1 MVVVVV
7 AKERLMTPAG
17 NGARPAE
24 TGARCLRAGVES
36 GDMDST
42 LEGMLRCGQQ
52 IHLQL
57 FGRRAWIVTLRQVVA
72 IRYLPP
78 VGTVRSAYNSRMNR
92 FVSLRQRLRGHAP
105 RAALALFAL
114 GVWNLPAAA
123 ADPQAGAAPPV
134 PDTMQQRVI
143 ACTSCHGVHGEGS
156 PDSVVIP
163 RLAGKPAGYLVQQL
177 EYFQTG
183 QRRHAPM
190 EYVVRQLSP
199 AYLRDIADYFAK
211 QDVPYRKLPVPA
223 VSAETLRRGEQL
235 VMRGDSTRGVPS
247 CVSCHGG
254 QLTGVEP
261 MMPGLM
267 GLSYDYLS
275 TQLVSWRTRQRAA
288 EGPYCMGVVANR
300 MRESD
305 ITAVSAWLASH
316 EPPADMHPEPA
327 SAQTEPLPG
336 WCVMGKSGAGQ

>member
-24 TGARCLRAGVES
+24 TGAKCVRAGVES
-36 GDMDST
+36 GDMRLT
-42 LEGMLRCGQQ
+42 LEGRLRRGQQ

-57 FGRRAWIVTLRQVVA
+57 SGWRVRIVTLRQVVA
-72 IRYLPP
+72 LGHLPP
-78 VGTVRSAYNSRMNR
+78 VDAVRPAYNSQMIRLD
-92 FVSLRQRLRGHAP
+92 SLRQRLCGHVL
-105 RAALALFAL
+105 RVALVLFAF
-114 GVWNLPAAA
+114 GACGAAA
-123 ADPQAGAAPPV
+123 AQAGAAPAV
-134 PDTMQQRVI
+134 PDTMQQRVA

-156 PDSVVIP
+156 PDSAAIP
-163 RLAGKPAGYLVQQL
+163 RLAGKPAGYLIQQL

-199 AYLRDIADYFAK
+199 AYLRDIAGYFAK

-254 QLTGVEP
+254 KLTGVEP

-305 ITAVSAWLASH
+305 IAAVSAWLASH
-316 EPPADMHPEPA
+316 EPPADMRPEPA

-336 WCVMGKSGAGQ
+336 WCVMGKSGAVQ

>member
-1 MVVVVV
+1 M
-7 AKERLMTPAG
+7 ALAG
-17 NGARPAE
+17 NGAHPAE
-24 TGARCLRAGVES
+24 TGAKCVRAGMES
-36 GDMDST
+36 GDMRST

-57 FGRRAWIVTLRQVVA
+57 FGRRARTVTLRQVVA
-72 IRYLPP
+72 IRHLSS
-78 VGTVRSAYNSRMNR
+78 VDAVRSAYNSRMIR
-92 FVSLRQRLRGHAP
+92 LDSLRQWLRGQVP
-105 RAALALFAL
+105 RVAIALFAF
-114 GVWNLPAAA
+114 
-123 ADPQAGAAPPV
+123 GACGTAVAQTGTAQPV

-163 RLAGKPAGYLVQQL
+163 RLAGKPAGYLIQQL

-199 AYLRDIADYFAK
+199 AYLRDIAEYFAK
-211 QDVPYRKLPVPA
+211 QVVPYRKLPVPA
-223 VSAETLRRGEQL
+223 VSVETLRRGEQL

-254 QLTGVEP
+254 KLTGVEP

-267 GLSYDYLS
+267 GLSYGYLS

>member
-24 TGARCLRAGVES
+24 TGAKCVRAGVES
-36 GDMDST
+36 GDMRLT
-42 LEGMLRCGQQ
+42 LEGRLRRGQQ

-57 FGRRAWIVTLRQVVA
+57 SGWRVRIVTLRQVVA
-72 IRYLPP
+72 LGHLPP
-78 VGTVRSAYNSRMNR
+78 VDAVRPAYNSQMIRLD
-92 FVSLRQRLRGHAP
+92 SLRQRLRGHVL
-105 RAALALFAL
+105 RVALVLFAF
-114 GVWNLPAAA
+114 GACGAAA
-123 ADPQAGAAPPV
+123 AQAGAAPAV
-134 PDTMQQRVI
+134 PDTMQQRVA

-156 PDSVVIP
+156 PDSAAIP
-163 RLAGKPAGYLVQQL
+163 RLAGKPAGYLIQQL

-199 AYLRDIADYFAK
+199 AYLRDIAGYFAK

-254 QLTGVEP
+254 KLTGVEP

-336 WCVMGKSGAGQ
+336 WCVMGKSGAAQ

>member
-1 MVVVVV
+1 MVVAVV
-7 AKERLMTPAG
+7 AKERWMTLPG
-17 NGARPAE
+17 NGAHPAE
-24 TGARCLRAGVES
+24 TGAKCVRAGVES
-36 GDMDST
+36 GDMRST

-57 FGRRAWIVTLRQVVA
+57 FGRRARIVTLRQVVA
-72 IRYLPP
+72 THHLPP
-78 VGTVRSAYNSRMNR
+78 VGAVRSAYNSRMIR
-92 FVSLRQRLRGHAP
+92 LDSWRRRLPGQVLRV
-105 RAALALFAL
+105 ALALVAFGAC
-114 GVWNLPAAA
+114 GAAVA
-123 ADPQAGAAPPV
+123 QAGAAPPA
-134 PDTMQQRVI
+134 PDTMQQRVA
-143 ACTSCHGVHGEGS
+143 ACTSCHGAHGEGL
-156 PDSVVIP
+156 PDSVAIP
-163 RLAGKPAGYLVQQL
+163 RLAGKPAGYLIQQL

-199 AYLRDIADYFAK
+199 AYLREIAGYFAK

-223 VSAETLRRGEQL
+223 VSVETLRRGEQL

-254 QLTGVEP
+254 KLTGVEP

-305 ITAVSAWLASH
+305 ITAVSAWLASR

>member
-24 TGARCLRAGVES
+24 TGAKCVRAGVES
-36 GDMDST
+36 GDMRST

-57 FGRRAWIVTLRQVVA
+57 FGWRVRIVTLRQVVA
-72 IRYLPP
+72 IDHLPP
-78 VGTVRSAYNSRMNR
+78 VDAVRPAYNSRMTR
-92 FVSLRQRLRGHAP
+92 LDSLRQRLRGQVL
-105 RAALALFAL
+105 RVALALFAF
-114 GVWNLPAAA
+114 GACGTAAA
-123 ADPQAGAAPPV
+123 QAGAAPPV
-134 PDTMQQRVI
+134 PDTMQQRVA

-177 EYFQTG
+177 EYFRTG

-199 AYLRDIADYFAK
+199 AYLRDIAGYFAK

-254 QLTGVEP
+254 KLTGVEP

-316 EPPADMHPEPA
+316 EPPAGMHPEPA

-336 WCVMGKSGAGQ
+336 WCVMGKSGAAQ

>member
-24 TGARCLRAGVES
+24 TGAKCVRAGVES
-36 GDMDST
+36 GDMRST

-57 FGRRAWIVTLRQVVA
+57 FGWRARTVTLRQVVA
-72 IRYLPP
+72 IDHFPP
-78 VGTVRSAYNSRMNR
+78 VDAVRPAYNSRMTR
-92 FVSLRQRLRGHAP
+92 LDSLRQRLRGQVL
-105 RAALALFAL
+105 RVALALFAF
-114 GVWNLPAAA
+114 GACGTAAA
-123 ADPQAGAAPPV
+123 QAGAAPPV
-134 PDTMQQRVI
+134 PDTMQQRVA

-156 PDSVVIP
+156 PDSVAIP

-177 EYFQTG
+177 EYFRTG

-199 AYLRDIADYFAK
+199 AYLRDIAGYFAK

-254 QLTGVEP
+254 KLTGVEP

-336 WCVMGKSGAGQ
+336 WCVMGKSGAAQ